1 MPIFTSKKTSD
12 SNAKLTA
19 LDRVQAVIAFDL
31 SGNILEANRNFLSTV
46 GYELPEIVGR
56 HHSLFVEPGDRDS
69 VEYRNVWERLRRGE
83 FVAGQFKRIG
93 KGGREIWIEASYNPM
108 LGRDGKPYK
117 IVKFATDIT
126 KQKAEDADRAGQI
139 AAIGKSQGVIAFSL
153 DGFILDANENFLS
166 VVGYGLSE
174 IKGQHHAIFV
184 EPSYRASAEYA
195 AFWAS
200 LKRGQYQ
207 AAQYKR
213 VGKGGREI
221 WIQASY
227 NPIFDASGRP
237 YKVVKYAIDIS
248 DQVKL
253 LANLRAMI
261 DRNFGEIDQAVSRSS
276 ERSGAAIEAARTT
289 ATSVQTMAAAA
300 EELAGS
306 VAEVSQSM
314 ARSSAATD
322 SAFERVSEA
331 GAYTRR
337 LSDAASAMSGIVG
350 LINTIASQINL
361 LALNATIESA
371 RAGEA
376 GRGFAVVAQEVK
388 SLANQAAR
396 ATEQINTEINGVQA
410 ISVDVVGA
418 LDSIRGSVE
427 VMRNHVVAT
436 AAAVEEQSAV
446 TRDMSMNMQDAA
458 RAVGAISENVGAI
471 SAAVV
476 QVSAAVATTRNAAQ
490 VLAR

>member
-1 MPIFTSKKTSD
+1 MPIFTSKKTSESD
-12 SNAKLTA
+12 AKLTA

-56 HHSLFVEPGDRDS
+56 HHSLFVEPGHRDS

-184 EPSYRASAEYA
+184 EPSYRASPEYA

-446 TRDMSMNMQDAA
+446 TRDMSINMQDAA

-476 QVSAAVATTRNAAQ
+476 QVSDAVATTRHAAQ